1 MRIFR
6 ERRADAECESRAARG
21 TAAPGVGL
29 SGVRAAVAIAS
40 AKGGVGK
47 SAVTVNLAAAL
58 ALAGHKV
65 GILDADLNSPNVLA
79 MLGLQAPRRV
89 FAGDVIEPIAG
100 PLGLRVA
107 ASGLL
112 PGGEPPPVSFLD
124 GDAAH
129 EAASHNGSA
138 LAELDYDDALRRLLG
153 MTNFGALD
161 VLLIDLAPG
170 LEQLFRLARIAPLAG
185 AIIVTQPSDFAV
197 RAARGAVE
205 IARLCAVPVLGL
217 IENMV
222 GFSCEGCHSVRPL
235 LPHGDL
241 AAAAAADEV
250 ATLARLPFDSR
261 LAESCDRGV
270 IFIRAYAESPL
281 AKNFHELARLVALR
295 LKAAAA
301 AEPHRLSSAPE
312 EVG

>member
-6 ERRADAECESRAARG
+6 ERRADAECDSRGARG
-21 TAAPGVGL
+21 TAAPGAGL

-58 ALAGHKV
+58 ALAGQKV

-89 FAGDVIEPIAG
+89 FAGEAIEPIAG
-100 PLGLRVA
+100 PLGLRIA

-112 PGGEPPPVSFLD
+112 PGGEPPPFSFLD

-129 EAASHNGSA
+129 EAVSRNGSA

-153 MTNFGALD
+153 LTNFGALD

-197 RAARGAVE
+197 RATRGAIE
-205 IARLCAVPVLGL
+205 IARLCSVPVLGL
-217 IENMV
+217 VENMV

-241 AAAAAADEV
+241 AAVAAADGV

-270 IFIRAYAESPL
+270 IFIRAYPESPL

-301 AEPHRLSSAPE
+301 EPHQLSSAPE
-312 EVG
+312 EAG

>member
-6 ERRADAECESRAARG
+6 ERRADAECDSRAARG
-21 TAAPGVGL
+21 AAAPGAGL
-29 SGVRAAVAIAS
+29 TGVRAVVAIAS

-47 SAVTVNLAAAL
+47 SAIAVNLAAAL

-89 FAGDVIEPIAG
+89 FGGDAIEPIAG
-100 PLGLRVA
+100 PLGLRIA

-124 GDAAH
+124 DEAAH
-129 EAASHNGSA
+129 AAASRNGSA
-138 LAELDYDDALRRLLG
+138 LAELDYDDALRRLIGL
-153 MTNFGALD
+153 TSFGALD

-185 AIIVTQPSDFAV
+185 AIIVTQPSDFSV
-197 RAARGAVE
+197 RAARGAIE

-217 IENMV
+217 VENMV

-241 AAAAAADEV
+241 AAAAAAEEV
-250 ATLARLPFDSR
+250 ATLARLPFDAR

-281 AKNFHELARLVALR
+281 AKNFHELARLVALK
-295 LKAAAA
+295 LSAALA
-301 AEPHRLSSAPE
+301 AESHQLSAAE
-312 EVG
+312 EAG

>member
-6 ERRADAECESRAARG
+6 ERRADAECDSRAARG
-21 TAAPGVGL
+21 TAAPGAGL

-89 FAGDVIEPIAG
+89 FAGDAIEPIAG
-100 PLGLRVA
+100 PLGLRIA

-112 PGGEPPPVSFLD
+112 PGGEPPPVSFLND
-124 GDAAH
+124 EAAQH
-129 EAASHNGSA
+129 EAASRNGSA
-138 LAELDYDDALRRLLG
+138 LAELDYDDALRRLLWL
-153 MTNFGALD
+153 TNFGALD

-170 LEQLFRLARIAPLAG
+170 LEQLFRLARLVPLAG

-197 RAARGAVE
+197 RATRGAIE

-217 IENMV
+217 VENMV

-235 LPHGDL
+235 LPYGEL
-241 AAAAAADEV
+241 AAAAAADGV

-270 IFIRAYAESPL
+270 IFIRAYPESPL
-281 AKNFHELARLVALR
+281 AKNFHELARLVAMR
-295 LKAAAA
+295 LNAAA
-301 AEPHRLSSAPE
+301 AESHQLTAAPE
-312 EVG
+312 EAG